1 MHCVCV
7 GGGAQGCVCAAG
19 RGGVYHRSENG
30 PLVLLLDSEELGR
43 GSPAGSTDRHFCF
56 HFTDRPL
63 VKSGCALHQA
73 PSWLSSAAEDLSPAA
88 TPHHSPRQGLGSLFL
103 KLC

>member
-1 MHCVCV
+1 MCVWPRVCVCRR
-7 GGGAQGCVCAAG
+7 G
-19 RGGVYHRSENG
+19 GGVYHRSESG
-30 PLVLLLDSEELGR
+30 PQVFLLDSEELGR
-43 GSPAGSTDRHFCF
+43 GSPAGRTDRHFCF

-73 PSWLSSAAEDLSPAA
+73 PSWLSSPAEDLSSAA
-88 TPHHSPRQGLGSLFL
+88 TPSRQGLGSLFL